1 MSDRLEVFMFPCL
14 SDNYGYLI
22 HDPIQNLTA
31 SIDTPHQQNLADYGR
46 NLGLCFQIIDDLLDY
61 TGDTSNTG
69 KNIGDDLKDGK
80 MTLPL
85 IYALKSLND
94 EYTA

>member
-31 SIDTPHQQNLADYGR
+31 SIDTPDVHAIEEALNQNKWE
-46 NLGLCFQIIDDLLDY
+46 LDY
-61 TGDTSNTG
+61 IINTHHHY
-69 KNIGDDLKDGK
+69 DHAAVSYTHL
-80 MTLPL
+80 TLPT
-85 IYALKSLND
+85 IYSV
-94 EYTA
+94 